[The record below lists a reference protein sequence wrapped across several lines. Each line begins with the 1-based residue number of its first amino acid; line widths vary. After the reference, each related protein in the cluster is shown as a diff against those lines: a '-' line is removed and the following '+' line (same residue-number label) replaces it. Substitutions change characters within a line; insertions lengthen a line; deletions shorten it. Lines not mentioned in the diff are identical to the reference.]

1 MHGPPA
7 AAPVMLAGA
16 VVAALAVK
24 DPAGRFSSRDGNGEH
39 MVFYARAR
47 LS

>member
-1 MHGPPA
+1 
-7 AAPVMLAGA
+7 MLAGA

-24 DPAGRFSSRDGNGEH
+24 DPAGRFSSRDGEH